1 MRTSPTP
8 GVAPHGSLC
17 PDRGG
22 GMVST
27 STSITFYRLATAAG
41 EHAAGARRG
50 DAHTQRTGLPDRLG

>member
-1 MRTSPTP
+1 
-8 GVAPHGSLC
+8 
-17 PDRGG
+17 
-22 GMVST
+22 MVST